1 MRVCVKACRKENR
14 RHPFRFAVFGQIM
27 EIFVLT
33 VSPAHMA
40 TKKHFSFQILPDQK
54 IMRPTFRMKI
64 NKVAKINKYIYSKI
78 SYIEFLENTAE
89 SSYTEKFV

>member
-1 MRVCVKACRKENR
+1 
-14 RHPFRFAVFGQIM
+14 M

-40 TKKHFSFQILPDQK
+40 TEKHCSFQILPDQK

-64 NKVAKINKYIYSKI
+64 NKVAKINKYKSTVKSHTSNFWKTRHKVAILKNSFK
-78 SYIEFLENTAE
+78 
-89 SSYTEKFV
+89 